1 MIDVILAFLFGYY
14 LKQSEKKTHEQIAS
28 KYIDSIEYDGRN
40 YGYVREG
47 ESVEDLT

>member
-14 LKQSEKKTHEQIAS
+14 LKKSEKNHEQIAS
-28 KYIDSIEYDGRN
+28 KYADSIEYDEEN

-47 ESVEDLT
+47 ESMEDLT

>member
-1 MIDVILAFLFGYY
+1 MMYVILAFLFGYY

-28 KYIDSIEYDGRN
+28 KYVDSSEYNDRN